1 MVRMLLVFI
10 NKYNITSIK
19 GHHLNQICRLLEFLT
34 LILIFKINFNF
45 FVLINVL
52 NGIYVYNL
60 YFVYTYIYIY
70 IYIYIYNML

>member
-19 GHHLNQICRLLEFLT
+19 GHQLNQICRLLEFLT